1 LEWKAAAQ
9 VDLLE
14 IVDHIG
20 AENPDAASAFAQM
33 VYAKAEALC
42 LSPTLY
48 RSGRV
53 RGTREMVVHR
63 NYVVFYRVTA
73 DIVTILLS
81 SMRASNG
88 PSRPAGTL
96 NTTAGRPSSHIE
108 VLKPARQ
115 AVLII
120 RVFACCHRCQALR

>member
-1 LEWKAAAQ
+1 MPRAPR
-9 VDLLE
+9 DLLE

-20 AENPDAASAFAQM
+20 AESPDAASAFAQM
-33 VYAKAEALC
+33 VCAKAEALC
-42 LSPTLY
+42 LSPPCY

-73 DIVTILLS
+73 DTATIL
-81 SMRASNG
+81 RVKHASQHG

-96 NTTAGRPSSHIE
+96 KTSHYGRPA
-108 VLKPARQ
+108 VPRPTLK
-115 AVLII
+115 
-120 RVFACCHRCQALR
+120 H

>member
-1 LEWKAAAQ
+1 VTRKLEWKAAAQ

-73 DIVTILLS
+73 DTVTIL
-81 SMRASNG
+81 RVK
-88 PSRPAGTL
+88 
-96 NTTAGRPSSHIE
+96 H
-108 VLKPARQ
+108 ARQ
-115 AVLII
+115 
-120 RVFACCHRCQALR
+120 QWP